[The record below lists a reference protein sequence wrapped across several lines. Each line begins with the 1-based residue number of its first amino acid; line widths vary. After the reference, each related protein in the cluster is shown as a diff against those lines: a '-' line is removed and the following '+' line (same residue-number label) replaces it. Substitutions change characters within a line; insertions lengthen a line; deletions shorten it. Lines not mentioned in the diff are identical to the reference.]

1 MKSQLEQEDIEL
13 IAQRVVQL
21 LKPLLSSNGRREGGE
36 DTIFTVQSLA
46 EYLKVDKTWVYK
58 AVSLKTLPYFKS
70 GKYTRF
76 RKSDIEK
83 WVGSQVCG
91 PIPRLKAIKRGGDH
105 LISSRLPGQKV
116 FRK

>member
-21 LKPLLSSNGRREGGE
+21 LKPLLSINRRQEGGE

-46 EYLKVDKTWVYK
+46 EYLKVDITWVYK
-58 AVSLKTLPYFKS
+58 AVSLRTLPYFKS

-76 RKSDIEK
+76 RKRDIDK
-83 WVGSQVCG
+83 WMDSQTCC
-91 PIPRLKAIKRGGDH
+91 PIPPLKLIKKGV
-105 LISSRLPGQKV
+105 ST
-116 FRK
+116 